1 MSRLVKVKLSFPD
14 GDHLIANQYV
24 DDASGQWERKLS
36 AITPIQQ
43 SVGLDRS
50 YERGGFTLTIDD
62 TLETFKTIM
71 ANDTNRK
78 IRGSTVTVYAYEPG
92 GTVLADTIV
101 ATVDDWERKENEFIL
116 NCIQEF
122 VGLLGTVPQAST
134 WRYTSVDSGE
144 TWGGGHT
151 VWLNKWTHTGGA
163 GVLTIVDAVGAG
175 GGPAVVE
182 NDCSY
187 YLAGYITIGSGT
199 GVSIYVG
206 DTLAGKVTATGA
218 FAYQLV
224 RVTATT
230 ATTVRFAPDDG
241 CACSLDSAMPWIEI
255 GGVEMYWK
263 MYKLIDPDGAFSDEN
278 YVGGGGGN
286 TMFSP
291 YMSGWS
297 HDSAIAATSN
307 PVTALAAVLTTS
319 GLTLVDSGDFE
330 GWCTTNSWLH
340 NGITV
345 ENITALKEYIETWVH
360 SFDAWWKIASDG
372 KIEIKHIDWSSV
384 TASATLTEN
393 HFISF
398 REKADSSEFINR
410 INASFN
416 YDPMES
422 KWADELTVDSTAGD
436 YLPAASPVERDDEFL
451 MFAYTVGASHPVT
464 GMIKFLDHPIY
475 TAEATM
481 SLYQFEKLGLS
492 LLTIATVTHY
502 NQIGTSGKYL
512 IVEVAPDYDSEEVYI
527 RMIRLWGV

>member
-1 MSRLVKVKLSFPD
+1 MRLIKVKLSFPA
-14 GDHLIANQYV
+14 GDYLLANQYV
-24 DDASGQWERKLS
+24 DDASGQWERKLT

-62 TLETFKTIM
+62 TLETFKAM
-71 ANDTNRK
+71 MSDETNRK
-78 IRGSTVTVYAYEPG
+78 IRGKTVTVYVYEPG
-92 GTVLADTIV
+92 GYVLADTIV
-101 ATVDDWERKENEFIL
+101 ATVFDWDKKENEFIL
-116 NCIQEF
+116 NCVQEF
-122 VGLLGTVPQAST
+122 VGLLGTVPMAST

-163 GVLTIVDAVGAG
+163 GTLTIVDAVGAG

-182 NDCSY
+182 NDNSY
-187 YLAGYITIGSGT
+187 LLEGYITIGSGT

-218 FAYQLV
+218 FSYQLV
-224 RVTATT
+224 RVTAITD
-230 ATTVRFAPDDG
+230 TTVRFVPDDG
-241 CACSLDSAMPWIEI
+241 CAVDLESAMPWIPI
-255 GGVEMYWK
+255 GGVAKYWK

-278 YVGGGGGN
+278 YVGGGGGSG
-286 TMFSP
+286 MFSA
-291 YMSGWS
+291 YLAGWT
-297 HDSAIAATSN
+297 HDSAVAASSN
-307 PVTALAAVLTTS
+307 PVTALSAVLATS
-319 GLTLVDSGDFE
+319 GLTLVDDDSFAA
-330 GWCTTNSWLH
+330 WCTANSWLH

-345 ENITALKEYIETWVH
+345 ENITALKEYIETWAY
-360 SFDAWWKIASDG
+360 SFDAWWKISSDG
-372 KIEIKHIDWSSV
+372 KVHIRHIDWSSV
-384 TASATLTEN
+384 TADATLTEN
-393 HFISF
+393 HFIAF
-398 REKADSSEFINR
+398 AEKADSSEFINR

-422 KWADELTVDSTAGD
+422 KWADELTVDSVDGD
-436 YLPAASPVERDDEFL
+436 YLPATSPVERDDEFL

-464 GMIKFLDHPIY
+464 GMIKFLDHPVY

-481 SLYQFEKLGLS
+481 SLYQFEQLGLS
-492 LLTIATVTHY
+492 LLKIATVTHY
-502 NQIGTSGKYL
+502 NQIGTTGKYL